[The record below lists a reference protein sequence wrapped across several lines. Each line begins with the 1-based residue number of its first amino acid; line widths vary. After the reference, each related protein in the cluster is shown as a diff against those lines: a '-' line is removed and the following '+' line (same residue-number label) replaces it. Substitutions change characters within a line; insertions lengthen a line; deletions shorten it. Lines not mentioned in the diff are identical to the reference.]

1 MITRSSDVMGIPEL
15 TDYLNII
22 DMDIDEFIRQYLID
36 KLNGVGFEIIVSDF
50 IQEKGHR
57 NSYHEWELCST

>member
-1 MITRSSDVMGIPEL
+1 MITQSSDVMCIPEL

-22 DMDIDEFIRQYLID
+22 DMAFDEFIRQYLIE

-50 IQEKGHR
+50 IQEKSH
-57 NSYHEWELCST
+57 